1 MNGDIGSF
9 FNNYFGSMIGAGLYN
24 TFEKPIKDAA
34 NRVSGS
40 VNEQNPSFSMK
51 QSLEETK
58 TMMREQ
64 LELQKDMTRFSTVH
78 AHQSGSEQKKQE
90 SGKAISQAMYRA

>member
-24 TFEKPIKDAA
+24 TLEKPVGDAI
-34 NRVSGS
+34 NRVKGS
-40 VNEQNPSFSMK
+40 VNEQNPSYAMK
-51 QSLEETK
+51 DSLEQTK

-64 LELQKDMTRFSTVH
+64 LALQQDMTRFSSVH
-78 AHQSGSEQKKQE
+78 AHASGSEQKKQGTAKE
-90 SGKAISQAMYRA
+90 ISGAMYRA